1 MKAEGREVTQ
11 TLKWTLWTAV
21 TDVGG
26 VCVICMLGLPDTALK
41 SLLSKSNKNI
51 A

>member
-26 VCVICMLGLPDTALK
+26 GGGDLYAR
-41 SLLSKSNKNI
+41 
-51 A
+51 AA